1 MATNTELKN
10 QLANRQETAAKQVS
24 AQSLGL
30 KSLLNTPTMQKKFEQ
45 VLANKAPQFMASVLN
60 LYNGD
65 PGLREAEPMS
75 IVSSAMVAA
84 SLDLPVDKNLGYA
97 WIVAFYD
104 SKKGYKAAQFQ
115 LGYKGYIQLAL
126 RSGQYKAINVI
137 PVYEGELL
145 KWNRLTEEI
154 DLDLDAK
161 KCDKVIG
168 YCGYFKL
175 VNGFEKTVYWT
186 RDEVEAHRIKHNKA
200 KDKKSLNNVWRSD
213 YDAMA
218 MKTVLRNMLG
228 KWGILSIDMQKA
240 FSEDEQERE
249 VKDITDETNEYD
261 EPIQYDSPS
270 KEEHVPDEE
279 PEIIDTDQKK
289 KKTSKKMSAQE
300 SLDIDF
306 EDAE

>member
-65 PGLREAEPMS
+65 TGLREAEPMS

-154 DLDLDAK
+154 DLDLDARK
-161 KCDKVIG
+161 SDKVIG

-249 VKDITDETNEYD
+249 VKDITDEANEY
-261 EPIQYDSPS
+261 EESIQFDPPS
-270 KEEHVPDEE
+270 QEDQESAAEQ
-279 PEIIDTDQKK
+279 EIIDVDQKK
-289 KKTSKKMSAQE
+289 KKTSKKMPAQE